1 MVTPARELD
10 GQVALVTGGALNI
23 GRAICLDLADGGAA
37 VCINARSSEAAANE
51 LAADIQAAGGRAM
64 VHMADV
70 TDETAVENMMAA
82 VKSQFGGLNILIN
95 NASFRALAPLAD
107 MDLKTWRQAQSVT
120 VEGSFLC
127 ARAAIPLIKETA
139 AETGAGSIIN
149 IGGVAAYI
157 GVKDRLHAATAK
169 GAITAMTRSL
179 AWEVAGTGITVNCLT
194 PGVIDTVRGASA
206 GKLPPGVSADNL
218 IGRKGKPEEIAAM
231 VRALCGLAGR
241 YVTGQVIH
249 VNGGMYLGA

>member
-23 GRAICLDLADGGAA
+23 GRAICLDLAHGGAA
-37 VCINARSSEAAANE
+37 VCINAHRSEQAANE

-70 TDETAVENMMAA
+70 TDEAAVDAMMAA
-82 VKSQFGGLNILIN
+82 VISQLGGLNILIN

-107 MDLKTWRQAQSVT
+107 MDLATWRQAQSVT

-127 ARAAIPLIKETA
+127 ARAAIPLIMA
-139 AETGAGSIIN
+139 AAAGAGTGSIIN

-169 GAITAMTRSL
+169 GL
-179 AWEVAGTGITVNCLT
+179 
-194 PGVIDTVRGASA
+194 
-206 GKLPPGVSADNL
+206 
-218 IGRKGKPEEIAAM
+218 
-231 VRALCGLAGR
+231 
-241 YVTGQVIH
+241 
-249 VNGGMYLGA
+249 